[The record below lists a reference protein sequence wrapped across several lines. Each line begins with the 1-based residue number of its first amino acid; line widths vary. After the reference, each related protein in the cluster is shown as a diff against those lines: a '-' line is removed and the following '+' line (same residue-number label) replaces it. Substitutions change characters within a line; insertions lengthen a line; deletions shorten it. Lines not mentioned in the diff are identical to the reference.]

1 MKISVVMSAYNAE
14 KSIRKAVKSVMD
26 SETAHELELIVVEDC
41 STDGTKDVLGGLLAD
56 YGFTVIEHGRNMGA
70 GQSRRDG
77 IEAATG
83 DYVITIDSDDW
94 IAPDFLD
101 KLAGKALETEADI
114 VSGGVT
120 IVYEDGY
127 KEVKCFPEMVSEGM
141 KKFGDY
147 NKGKIIFLNNKLVRR
162 SMYERVPY
170 CTRRYCEDTPVIM
183 QLLYFANM
191 VVYADTQGYYYL
203 QHDTSLCHS
212 VSSFEDCLYKALCA
226 KECIEF
232 FADKEPEYKRIIGI
246 DQFFSYIDKIKATM
260 PIDGCP
266 KNLINEFSNI
276 MTFFLKNINIQ

>member
-41 STDGTKDVLGGLLAD
+41 STDGTKDALGGLLAD
-56 YGFTVIEHGRNMGA
+56 YGFTVIEHGQNMGS

-127 KEVKCFPEMVSEGM
+127 KEVKCFPEMVSEVM

-162 SMYERVPY
+162 SMYGRVPY
-170 CTRRYCEDTPVIM
+170 CTRRYCEDTPVILP
-183 QLLYFANM
+183 LLYHANK
-191 VVYADTQGYYYL
+191 VAYADTQGYFYR
-203 QHDTSLCHS
+203 QHAGSLCHR
-212 VSSFEDCLYKALCA
+212 VTPFEDNLYKALFA

-232 FADKEPEYKRIIGI
+232 FADKEPEYRNLVGFG
-246 DQFFSYIDKIKATM
+246 QFAAYMRGIKAAL
-260 PIDGCP
+260 PEAGCP
-266 KNLINEFSNI
+266 ESLVKEFAEV
-276 MTFFLKNINIQ
+276 MCYFLKNIKL